1 MQNIG
6 CCMRDR
12 KLPLLTIFTVGV
24 FAGMVIMNLGKSTLL
39 ENTGFLDEY
48 TLYQMKYMTVDSSA
62 LFYYVLGKRMKMLL
76 ILAVLSTTYLG
87 IFVCGGITL
96 WYGVCAGAFLAASV
110 LRYGIKG
117 ILFVVVGLFPQYIVY
132 VPAMVILLLW
142 CMRIYGKIYFEK
154 TEISVPRSLMQLL
167 GILLV
172 FIVGCVLESFLNPVL
187 LRGFLQIF

>member
-1 MQNIG
+1 
-6 CCMRDR
+6 MRDK

-24 FAGMVIMNLGKSTLL
+24 FAGMVVMNLGKSALL
-39 ENTGFLDEY
+39 ENTGLLDEY

-62 LFYYVLGKRMKMLL
+62 LFYYVLGQRMKSLL

-87 IFVCGGITL
+87 IFVCGGITF

-117 ILFVVVGLFPQYIVY
+117 ILLVVVGLFPHYVIY
-132 VPAMVILLLW
+132 VPAMILMLLW
-142 CMRIYGKIYFEK
+142 CMRIYGKIYLDK
-154 TEISVPRSLMQLL
+154 SEISISRALIQLL

-172 FIVGCVLESFLNPVL
+172 FSVGCVLEGFLNPFF

>member
-1 MQNIG
+1 
-6 CCMRDR
+6 MRDR
-12 KLPLLTIFTVGV
+12 NLPLLTIFTVGV

-62 LFYYVLGKRMKMLL
+62 LFYYVLAKRMKMLL

-87 IFVCGGITL
+87 ILVCGGITL
-96 WYGVCAGAFLAASV
+96 WYGVCTGAFLAASV

-117 ILFVVVGLFPQYIVY
+117 ILFVVVGLFPQYLIY
-132 VPAMVILLLW
+132 VPAMIIMLFW

-172 FIVGCVLESFLNPVL
+172 FFVGCILEGFLNPVL